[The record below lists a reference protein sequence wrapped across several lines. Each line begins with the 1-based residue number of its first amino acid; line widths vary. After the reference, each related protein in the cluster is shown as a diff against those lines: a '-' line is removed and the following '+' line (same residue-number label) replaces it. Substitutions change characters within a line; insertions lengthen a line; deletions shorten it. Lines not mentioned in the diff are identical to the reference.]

1 MGVQVTLTTAEL
13 EHLSMNTAMKNPF
26 EQRKK
31 AAAAAKKRAA
41 HGPIAIKSPRTQIR
55 ENQDRARQVA
65 EVERVRIER
74 QRQRAEEEA
83 EARRVAQ
90 REATQKLREA
100 QAEAGPDPG
109 GASSEAPRPRP
120 KVQRG
125 PAPNAPN
132 APGAPGAP
140 AVRLATP
147 EFVPP
152 VTVTRISAA
161 FDDMVPQDVDAVND
175 FVRANREVAVLCAMN
190 DGGGVR
196 TWNSL
201 RAPPEDYEHRSEW
214 NEWLNPV
221 KWADLV
227 RLIVPDNIGALKAVA
242 RAGNYNSV
250 LEPTVAT
257 PVNDPARW
265 PPQLQRLGVDL
276 EGAALTDVLPDAP
289 YVLRVTR
296 TDPFPL
302 EPGQTGALIYRSMK
316 LDELVTEMSLTLH
329 AASQGIGPPV
339 YAAVS
344 WPWVPQPG
352 DGGTQR
358 YGLVMLL
365 ARSDGDM
372 VHYQMALRAQYPVVS
387 AVAGPPRELRENAEL
402 ASVWLAGLCYHIAWT
417 GHINFDLKPG
427 NLLMHHEQNTFF
439 MSDFDAM
446 YYRFFADAAVGVRA
460 RFFVNLLLLCMHV
473 RAYSNGGFA
482 SSFLAPLAQVMLE
495 LWKQAVTDP
504 GGFGAGAAMLNTVP
518 IESTYD
524 RGSFDHR
531 ELRRITDPAQRAGRQ
546 LSMMV
551 FEYLFDESQGK
562 RPPPKVTQW
571 PAWKKTGTFVAG
583 TPPLVP
589 QLLQFI
595 FLYAKPVPDAY
606 VDVLR

>member
-1 MGVQVTLTTAEL
+1 MGVQVTLTIAEL
-13 EHLSMNTAMKNPF
+13 ERLSMNTAMKNPF

-41 HGPIAIKSPRTQIR
+41 AGPVAIKSPRTQTR

-65 EVERVRIER
+65 EAERARIER
-74 QRQRAEEEA
+74 QRQSAAADA
-83 EARRVAQ
+83 EARRIAQ
-90 REATQKLREA
+90 QEAAQNLRNA
-100 QAEAGPDPG
+100 QAALAPEEG
-109 GASSEAPRPRP
+109 GSSSEAPRPRP

-125 PAPNAPN
+125 PAPSTPSAP
-132 APGAPGAP
+132 
-140 AVRLATP
+140 VTRLATP

-152 VTVTRISAA
+152 VTVTRIAAA
-161 FDDMVPQDVDAVND
+161 FEGMEPQNVDTVND

-201 RAPPEDYEHRSEW
+201 RAPPDDYEHSPEW
-214 NEWLNPV
+214 NEWLNPI
-221 KWADLV
+221 KWVDLV
-227 RLIVPDNIGALKAVA
+227 RLIVPDNVGALKPVA
-242 RAGNYNSV
+242 QPGNYNSV

-276 EGAALTDVLPDAP
+276 EGLALTDVLPDAS

-296 TDPFPL
+296 TDPFPM
-302 EPGQTGALIYRSMK
+302 EAGQTGELIYRSMK
-316 LDELVTEMSLTLH
+316 IDELVTEMSLTLH

-344 WPWVPQPG
+344 WPWAPQPG
-352 DGGTQR
+352 DGGKQR
-358 YGLVMLL
+358 YGLVMIL
-365 ARSDGDM
+365 ARADGDM
-372 VHYQMALRAQYPVVS
+372 VHYQMALRTQYPVVS
-387 AVAGPPRELRENAEL
+387 ALAGPPQELRENAEL

-417 GHINFDLKPG
+417 GHVNFDMKPG

-446 YYRFFADAAVGVRA
+446 YYRHFSDAAVGVRA
-460 RFFVNLLLLCMHV
+460 RFFINLLLLCMHV
-473 RAYSNGGFA
+473 RAYSTGFFA
-482 SSFLAPLAQVMLE
+482 TPFLAPLAQVMLE

-504 GGFGAGAAMLNTVP
+504 SGFGAGAVMLQTVS

-531 ELRRITDPAQRAGRQ
+531 ELRRIADPAQRAGRQ

-551 FEYLFDESQGK
+551 FEYLFDNAHGK
-562 RPPPKVTQW
+562 KPVTKVTQW
-571 PAWKKTGTFVAG
+571 PAWKKTGTFVTG
-583 TPPLVP
+583 TPPLIP

-595 FLYAKPVPDAY
+595 FFYAKPIPDAY
-606 VDVLR
+606 VEVLR